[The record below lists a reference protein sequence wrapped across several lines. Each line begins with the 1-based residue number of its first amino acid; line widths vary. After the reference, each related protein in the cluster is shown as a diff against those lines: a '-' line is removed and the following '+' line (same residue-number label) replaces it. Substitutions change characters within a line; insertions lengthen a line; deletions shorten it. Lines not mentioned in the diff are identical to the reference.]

1 MGSLENLADENGI
14 VQLIG
19 MFGTIFQLDLGSSDN
34 GGTPA

>member
-19 MFGTIFQLDLGSSDN
+19 IFGTIFQLDLGSTE
-34 GGTPA
+34 GETLPA